1 MYDNY
6 PPPPSNPRVPPPGE
20 RTQERRLI
28 NAEEQI
34 EFTILGL
41 TKGTRNF
48 IAEDDPDAIRACLYL
63 TNRQALYFA
72 EVSSYIK
79 QMEAESQRYYGD
91 DKERKAPLQET
102 VNLIQDRIKEL
113 SRGRVEPGTAETLS
127 ELLRQLRELQ
137 RELDEPGRPLPTYL
151 MLAYRNVYKAWV
163 AGTLVNLPYLL
174 EQHVGVRGGANDG
187 YE

>member
-1 MYDNY
+1 MTTTPHHSHLQTKD
-6 PPPPSNPRVPPPGE
+6 PPPGE

-48 IAEDDPDAIRACLYL
+48 IADDDPDAIRACCYL
-63 TNRQALYFA
+63 TNRQALYLA

-79 QMEAESQRYYGD
+79 QMEAESRRYFGD
-91 DKERKAPLQET
+91 DKERKAPLQEA
-102 VNLIQDRIKEL
+102 VNLIQSRIKEL
-113 SRGRVEPGTAETLS
+113 TQGRLEPGTANTLN
-127 ELLRQLRELQ
+127 ELLSQLRELQ
-137 RELDEPGRPLPTYL
+137 SELDKPGKPLPTYL
-151 MLAYRNVYKAWV
+151 LLSYRDAYKAWV

-174 EQHVGVRGGANDG
+174 EQHVGVRGNDNG
-187 YE
+187 HE